1 MRRERDLYR
10 KLLELGGNNE
20 IEPFLE
26 EALAL
31 IVDIAGARR
40 GYLEIR
46 DDGADAEGTPF
57 WMARGCTEED
67 VAGVRAAI
75 SRGVIAQA
83 IASGQTIVTSSA
95 LNDPRFR
102 DRGSVRANRIEAV
115 LCAPIGAD
123 PPLGVLY
130 LQDRVQPG
138 PFRDEDRAHVELL
151 ARHVATLADRLLLRR
166 RTAESA
172 NPTLPLRKKLRADGI
187 RGRSPALAR
196 LFQQL
201 VLVAPLEVSVLLT
214 GPTGSGKTA
223 VARVLHDNSPRA
235 GKPFVEINCG
245 ALPEALIESELFGAM
260 PGAHST
266 ASRRV
271 PGKVEAAEGGTLFLD
286 EVAELSL
293 TAQAALLQ
301 LLQSKEYFPLG
312 GSKAVTADVRIVAA
326 TNADLRGAVAKKAF
340 REDLFYRLQVLPVR
354 VPSLAERRE
363 DVPELAAHFCEQAV
377 RSYNL
382 PRLELSVGALRAV
395 ENAEWPGN
403 IRELAH
409 AVEAAVIR
417 AAADGVLR
425 VEQRHFFPEPE
436 PARGDAGE
444 RGDAAERG
452 DWLTGQ
458 PTLQAA
464 TRAFQARFVR
474 RVLDEGGWNVS
485 EAAARL
491 DIARSHVYNLI
502 RGLGLERPKGV

>member
-10 KLLELGGNNE
+10 KLLDLGINNE

-31 IVDIAGARR
+31 IVEIAGARR

-46 DDGADAEGTPF
+46 DDSAGASGTPF
-57 WMARGCTEED
+57 WMAHGCAEED
-67 VAGVRAAI
+67 IAGVRAEI

-83 IASGQTIVTSSA
+83 VTSGRTIVTSSA
-95 LNDPRFR
+95 LTDPRFR

-130 LQDRVQPG
+130 LQDREQPG
-138 PFRDEDRAHVELL
+138 PFRDEDRTHVELL
-151 ARHVATLADRLLLRR
+151 ARHIATFADRLLLRR
-166 RTAESA
+166 RSA
-172 NPTLPLRKKLRADGI
+172 DSTNPTLPFRKKLRADGI

-196 LFQQL
+196 LLQQL
-201 VLVAPLEVSVLLT
+201 VLVAPLDVSVLLT

-245 ALPEALIESELFGAM
+245 ALPDTLIESELFGAL

-271 PGKVEAAEGGTLFLD
+271 PGKVEAAQGGTLFLD
-286 EVAELSL
+286 EIAELSL

-301 LLQSKEYFPLG
+301 LLQSREYFPLG
-312 GSKAVTADVRIVAA
+312 ASRAVTADVRIVAA
-326 TNADLRGAVAKKAF
+326 TNTDLRAAVGKRAF

-363 DVPELAAHFCEQAV
+363 DLPELAAHFCEQAV
-377 RSYNL
+377 RIHNL
-382 PRLELSVGALRAV
+382 PRLDLSLGALRAV

-403 IRELAH
+403 VRELAH
-409 AVEAAVIR
+409 AVEAAAIR
-417 AAADGVLR
+417 AAAEGVLHI
-425 VEQRHFFPEPE
+425 EQRHFFPGSEPG
-436 PARGDAGE
+436 RGDG
-444 RGDAAERG
+444 GDLPGG
-452 DWLTGQ
+452 DWPGGQ
-458 PTLQAA
+458 LTLQAA

-474 RVLDEGGWNVS
+474 RVLDEVGWNVS

-502 RGLGLERPKGV
+502 RAFGLERPRDV

>member
-10 KLLELGGNNE
+10 KLVELGGNNE

-31 IVDIAGARR
+31 VVDIAGARR

-46 DDGADAEGTPF
+46 DDGAGAGKTPF
-57 WMARGCTEED
+57 WIARGCTDED
-67 VAGVRAAI
+67 IAGVRAQL
-75 SRGVIAQA
+75 SHGVMAQA
-83 IASGQTIVTSSA
+83 VASGKTIVTSSA

-102 DRGSVRANRIEAV
+102 DRGSVRAHRIEAV

-123 PPLGVLY
+123 PPIGVLY

-138 PFRDEDRAHVELL
+138 PFRDEDRTHVELL

-166 RTAESA
+166 RSTESA
-172 NPTLPLRKKLRADGI
+172 NPTLPFRQKLRADGL

-201 VLVAPLEVSVLLT
+201 VLVAPLDVSVLLL

-223 VARVLHDNSPRA
+223 VARVLHGNSPRA

-245 ALPEALIESELFGAM
+245 ALPGNLIESELFGAL

-271 PGKVEAAEGGTLFLD
+271 PGKVDAAEGGTLFLD

-312 GSKAVTADVRIVAA
+312 GSKPVTADVRIVAA
-326 TNADLRGAVAKKAF
+326 TNTDLRAAVGKKAF

-363 DVPELAAHFCEQAV
+363 DLPELAAHFCEQAV
-377 RSYNL
+377 RTHNL
-382 PRLELSVGALRAV
+382 PAIELSIGALRAI
-395 ENAEWPGN
+395 ENAEWLGN
-403 IRELAH
+403 VRELAH

-425 VEQRHFFPEPE
+425 VEQRHLFPEPE
-436 PARGDAGE
+436 PDRGDAGE
-444 RGDAAERG
+444 PLGG
-452 DWLTGQ
+452 DWPAVQ
-458 PTLQAA
+458 QTLQAA

-474 RVLDEGGWNVS
+474 RVLDEVGWNAS
-485 EAAARL
+485 DAAARL